1 MTSPQKIAAARE
13 DLEDRTDGPVT
24 AFVLMARACD
34 LSADGRHDPEAL
46 ANALHDSL
54 QYLSEPL
61 TSLERC

>member
-46 ANALHDSL
+46 QMLCTIPYSISAN
-54 QYLSEPL
+54 P
-61 TSLERC
+61 